1 MGGWNSPP
9 RRVLGVYVARGE
21 VFLAELERTGD
32 DSRFRVRQ
40 ARAEKIKTPGT
51 LWDDGAALSEEIM
64 RLCMTY
70 GLPRD
75 NISVCLPRELFFVYE
90 KEFPPMEQREM
101 EEAVRWDMETNV
113 PFPEGTYWTGF
124 GRHGDRLELAAVP
137 SDYGRGLVA
146 AMTGAGLG
154 VERLS
159 MAPLRFTYRREG
171 MRIAWRDAVIELS
184 SPVAREQWDAEMETA
199 LYAALRTYYP
209 RVGVEFLPKGETAQ
223 TARRWRAA
231 GNAVLAGT
239 LLVLFLLFAKNLWLL
254 LAAETRLDELRQEYS
269 VASRDREAMGRL
281 ASGKAGNASEEQALR
296 QLSAERL
303 SWYAVFSVLGAAEV
317 DGVHLT
323 EFDVQEDG
331 ALLCVGKAMDYEHLA
346 SYMERL
352 EQTEEPFR
360 EKPLLKELASEDRG
374 GISFKLRLRF

>member
-9 RRVLGVYVARGE
+9 RRVLGVYVARGA
-21 VFLAELERTGD
+21 VFMAELERTKEA
-32 DSRFRVRQ
+32 SRFRVRQ
-40 ARAEKIKTPGT
+40 ARSEKIKTPGP
-51 LWDDGAALSEEIM
+51 LWDDGAALSGELM

-70 GLPRD
+70 GLAYD
-75 NISVCLPRELFFVYE
+75 KISVCLPRELFFVYE

-137 SDYGRGLVA
+137 SDYGSGLVD

-171 MRIAWRDAVIELS
+171 MRIAWRDAVIGLS
-184 SPVAREQWDAEMETA
+184 VPVAREQWDAEMETA
-199 LYAALRTYYP
+199 LYAALRAYYP

-223 TARRWRAA
+223 TARRWQTA
-231 GNAVLAGT
+231 GNAVLAGV
-239 LLVLFLLFAKNLWLL
+239 LLVLSLLFAKNLWLL
-254 LAAETRLDELRQEYS
+254 SAADSRLDGLRQEYA
-269 VASRDREAMGRL
+269 VASRDRESMGRL
-281 ASGKAGNASEEQALR
+281 ASGKAENASEEQALR

-303 SWYAVFSVLGAAEV
+303 SWYAVLSVLGMAEV
-317 DGVHLT
+317 GGVHLT

-331 ALLCVGKAMDYEHLA
+331 ALLCGGKATDYEHLA

-352 EQTEEPFR
+352 EQEKEPFR
-360 EKPLLKELASEDRG
+360 EKPLLKELASEERG
-374 GISFKLRLRF
+374 GISFKLRLKF

>member
-1 MGGWNSPP
+1 MDGWNSPP
-9 RRVLGVYVARGE
+9 RRVLGVYVARGA

-40 ARAEKIKTPGT
+40 ARAEKIKTPGA

-146 AMTGAGLG
+146 AMTRAGLG

-184 SPVAREQWDAEMETA
+184 SPVAREQWGAEME
-199 LYAALRTYYP
+199 RP
-209 RVGVEFLPKGETAQ
+209 RPHGDGGRRETQFWREHCLCCLFCLPKTSGCFRRRRTGSTGSGRNTPLRRGTGKPWGGLRAEKRGTLRRSKPFGSFPQNGFRGMPYSACS
-223 TARRWRAA
+223 ARRKWTA
-231 GNAVLAGT
+231 
-239 LLVLFLLFAKNLWLL
+239 
-254 LAAETRLDELRQEYS
+254 
-269 VASRDREAMGRL
+269 
-281 ASGKAGNASEEQALR
+281 
-296 QLSAERL
+296 
-303 SWYAVFSVLGAAEV
+303 
-317 DGVHLT
+317 
-323 EFDVQEDG
+323 
-331 ALLCVGKAMDYEHLA
+331 C
-346 SYMERL
+346 
-352 EQTEEPFR
+352 
-360 EKPLLKELASEDRG
+360 
-374 GISFKLRLRF
+374 I